1 MIMGGLFSPEVSRE
15 YNVHFPQILSKNH
28 YNLFSG
34 SLERYFFIIVLH
46 RDFIIESIRSGK
58 KKKNPLKKPKLN
70 SQLKTKS
77 RSLI

>member
-58 KKKNPLKKPKLN
+58 KKKKPSKET
-70 SQLKTKS
+70 KTKLS
-77 RSLI
+77 AKNKV